1 MLLPAATVARIVA
14 LRALTHAFAA
24 RDLHASGKVADAG
37 PGSLAHAM
45 SLNGVAGVLERLEDA
60 ARPDGEAARAIR
72 ARKIDETFKM
82 NLMYHEEEGWGLL
95 HVACSDRCAPARVYL
110 RTAL

>member
-1 MLLPAATVARIVA
+1 MGGGASVQQAAAPRKAKKVSPE
-14 LRALTHAFAA
+14 RAAA
-24 RDLHASGKVADAG
+24 SAA
-37 PGSLAHAM
+37 
-45 SLNGVAGVLERLEDA
+45 VLELLEDA

-95 HVACSDRCAPARVYL
+95 HVACSDRCAPARRV
-110 RTAL
+110 RSRVASAAAAL